1 MTNLTPTALRLQRI
15 LDAHGI
21 EGIARE
27 AERKDARI
35 AALEALLRT
44 WAADRAVVMG
54 ISEIGLI

>member
-15 LDAHGI
+15 LDAYGI

-35 AALEALLRT
+35 AELEALLRT

>member
-21 EGIARE
+21 EGIAQWMEWRE
-27 AERKDARI
+27 MRI
-35 AALEALLRT
+35 AELEALLRT

-54 ISEIGLI
+54 ISETGLI